1 MSIAKSPFVKA
12 SGDFCLCIYNLKL
25 VVTLEQG
32 GKSYG
37 FADLHGR
44 RKKEKEKKK
53 IHPLNTTDE
62 VKMAMSFEKKKK
74 ILGYIAKIESS
85 VVFIE

>member
-1 MSIAKSPFVKA
+1 MANPT
-12 SGDFCLCIYNLKL
+12 DLLIY
-25 VVTLEQG
+25 TAE
-32 GKSYG
+32 
-37 FADLHGR
+37 
-44 RKKEKEKKK
+44 EKKK

-62 VKMAMSFEKKKK
+62 VKMAMSFEKKK